1 MQMSENNTEE
11 EVCYANNGRGLIE
24 DGNTHI
30 SLTIPRSLL
39 QIKLVHH
46 IVDNLTQNV
55 TRLLCDKKILS

>member
-1 MQMSENNTEE
+1 MQMYENNTE